1 MLKDIY
7 HFLAYR
13 ARRIN
18 RIVYILVVA
27 VVIVF
32 AGVLTLVYRLNYRTL
47 SPNHS
52 AAASDPLIG
61 KKFYV
66 DNNRQITH
74 LAEQYRIQGEAG
86 NQASLADAKFLSII
100 AVQPGSTWLT
110 GPTETDT
117 EAAGDIAEV
126 VRTSRQANLQHQ
138 VPVYVLYA
146 IPGRDACAG
155 FSKGG
160 FANQEQY
167 FNWVSHI
174 KAGLQA
180 KAVIVV
186 EPDAILH
193 ALQNNCLSPEQKL
206 GRYRTLHAA
215 VRSLHA
221 DRHVMAVY
229 IDAGNAEWMPDPQAL
244 VKPLQAAGIMD
255 ARGIAI
261 NTSSFVDTD
270 QSSSWAQGLLKK
282 IGGNKAA
289 IIDTSRNGRG
299 APAKQISGTAR
310 WCNPSGRGLGHAP
323 STKTSSPSIDAYVWI
338 KKVGESDGNCFG
350 NPPAGVFVPAQA
362 LELARNA
369 SL

>member
-1 MLKDIY
+1 MFKVIY
-7 HFLAYR
+7 QFLAYR
-13 ARRIN
+13 AFCIN

-27 VVIVF
+27 SIVSAGVF
-32 AGVLTLVYRLNYRTL
+32 ALVYPLNNRSL

-52 AAASDPLIG
+52 AAATDPLVG

-66 DNNRQITH
+66 DNNRPITH
-74 LAEQYRIQGEAG
+74 LAEQYRTQVDNGSRGSIVD
-86 NQASLADAKFLSII
+86 SKFLSTI

-110 GPTETDT
+110 GPTESDTD
-117 EAAGDIAEV
+117 AAGDIAEV

-160 FANQEQY
+160 FARQEQY
-167 FNWVSHI
+167 INWVTRI
-174 KAGLQA
+174 KSGLQT

-206 GRYRTLHAA
+206 NRYRMLHAT
-215 VRSLHA
+215 VRSLQY
-221 DRHVMAVY
+221 DPHVMAVY

-244 VKPLQAAGIMD
+244 VKPLRAAGIMD

-261 NTSSFVDTD
+261 NTASFVDTE
-270 QSSSWAQGLLKK
+270 QSSSWAQDLLQK
-282 IGGNKAA
+282 IGGDKAA

-310 WCNPSGRGLGHAP
+310 WCNPPGRGLGHVP
-323 STKTSSPSIDAYVWI
+323 STQTSSQSIDAYVWI

-350 NPPAGVFVPAQA
+350 NPPAGVYVPAQA
-362 LELARNA
+362 LELARHA
-369 SL
+369 LL